1 MAQRIDS
8 DKNDLE
14 DLPPMSTMQKV
25 IIALAVVVFVAI
37 VAYVIIH

>member
-1 MAQRIDS
+1 MARRIDS
-8 DKNDLE
+8 EKNDLE

-25 IIALAVVVFVAI
+25 IIALAVAVFVAI

>member
-1 MAQRIDS
+1 MAQRIDNE
-8 DKNDLE
+8 KNDLE

-25 IIALAVVVFVAI
+25 IIALAVAVFVAI